1 VLSRQR
7 RRLGVIGTITGA
19 VVAGVLVPPAAA
31 HPGRPA
37 DPAHA
42 VQPDWFD
49 YDRSA
54 AYGTVVERLQVPMR
68 DGFELGCTIARPAV
82 GGEPATGEFPGILR
96 SYTPYGRAV
105 EEAEG
110 EFATYFSQRGY
121 NVMSCDIRGTGI
133 SPAPGFEA
141 RWPIQGPDGHD
152 AVEWLADQSY
162 STGKVGASGTSYG
175 GQTTLEI
182 AAQQPPHLAAIAPN
196 VSPMENYAEIFY
208 PGGAPAG
215 ADWLWVGSP
224 DVADP
229 AFDQRQLEAFR
240 AHPTYDEY
248 WDVQNVANAH
258 EDIEVPVLL
267 TGGWFDVFRAGAIGN
282 YEGLRD
288 AGNDDVRLV
297 MGPWTHAD
305 TWEQE
310 TEPLPIGATLA
321 WFDHWLG
328 EDPDAPLPA
337 APVTSYEVE
346 GTAGGRWVEL
356 SDWPADGEG
365 QELALGTDQG
375 LDRRPG
381 KPGTLDLTIDPDDG
395 PATTCLVGCPRPTD
409 PAADN
414 AAADEGR
421 LTFTSGPLAHDAV
434 MAGQAEVTVEATL
447 PNSDGNLVAK
457 VMDVAPDGRV
467 TEVAAGWL
475 RASHRFGHDES
486 VPVTPGEETTFVI
499 ETQPAHWRFAEGH
512 QVRISLMTGDVPR
525 LAPDGATGVIGVATG
540 ARGSMAE
547 IEFTHRVR
555 FDRTPAAPGRP

>member
-1 VLSRQR
+1 VLGRR
-7 RRLGVIGTITGA
+7 TRRLGVIGTITGA
-19 VVAGVLVPPAAA
+19 VVVGVLSPPAAA
-31 HPGRPA
+31 HPAHPA
-37 DPAHA
+37 PAA
-42 VQPDWFD
+42 RPDWFD
-49 YDRSA
+49 HDRPA
-54 AYGTVVERLQVPMR
+54 AYGTYVERLQVPVR

-82 GGEPATGEFPGILR
+82 GDGPAAGQFPGILR
-96 SYTPYGRAV
+96 SYTPYGQAV

-110 EFATYFSQRGY
+110 AFATYFSQRGY

-141 RWPIQGPDGHD
+141 RWPIQGRDGHD
-152 AVEWLADQSY
+152 AVEWLAAQSY

-182 AAQQPPHLAAIAPN
+182 AAERPPHLAAIAPN
-196 VSPMENYAEIFY
+196 VPPMQNYAEIFY
-208 PGGAPAG
+208 PGGARAD

-224 DVADP
+224 AVADP
-229 AFDQRQLEAFR
+229 AFDQRQLDTFA

-248 WDVQNVANAH
+248 WQVQDVAGKH

-288 AGNDDVRLV
+288 AGNDDVHLV

-305 TWEQE
+305 PWEQE
-310 TEPLPIGATLA
+310 TEPLPLGATLA

-328 EDPDAPLPA
+328 EDPDAPLPG
-337 APVTSYEVE
+337 APVTSYEVA
-346 GTAGGRWVEL
+346 GAGGRWVEL
-356 SDWPADGEG
+356 ADWPADGEG
-365 QELALGTDQG
+365 TVLALGTDRE

-381 KPGTLDLTIDPDDG
+381 EPGTLDLTINPDDG

-409 PAADN
+409 PSADN

-421 LTFTSGPLAHDAV
+421 LTFTSGSLLHDAV
-434 MAGQAEVTVEATL
+434 LAGQAEVTLEATL
-447 PNSDGNLVAK
+447 PNDDGNLVAK

-475 RASHRFGHDES
+475 RASHRFGHEQS
-486 VPVTPGEETTFVI
+486 VPVTPGEATTFVI
-499 ETQPAHWRFAEGH
+499 ETQPAHWRFTEGH
-512 QVRISLMTGDVPR
+512 RVRISLMTGDVPR
-525 LAPDGATGVIGVATG
+525 LAPDGSTGIIGVATG
-540 ARGSMAE
+540 ARDSVVE
-547 IEFTHRVR
+547 IEFTDRIR
-555 FDRTPAAPGRP
+555 FGRTPAA

>member
-1 VLSRQR
+1 M
-7 RRLGVIGTITGA
+7 IGTITGA

>member
-1 VLSRQR
+1 MLSRR
-7 RRLGVIGTITGA
+7 TRRLGVTGTLTGA
-19 VVAGVLVPPAAA
+19 VLAGALMPPAAA
-31 HPGRPA
+31 HPDRAA
-37 DPAHA
+37 DPAPA
-42 VQPDWFD
+42 LQPEWFH

-54 AYGTVVERLQVPMR
+54 TYGTYVERVQVPVR

-82 GGEPATGEFPGILR
+82 GDAPAAGQFPGILR
-96 SYTPYGRAV
+96 GYTPYGGAV

-110 EFATYFSQRGY
+110 EFATYFSERGY

-133 SPAPGFEA
+133 SPAPGYEA
-141 RWPIQGPDGHD
+141 RWPIQAEDGHD
-152 AVEWLADQSY
+152 AVEWLASQPW
-162 STGKVGASGTSYG
+162 STGKIGASGTSYG

-182 AAQQPPHLAAIAPN
+182 AAEQPPHLAAIAPN
-196 VSPMENYAEIFY
+196 VSPMENYSEIFY
-208 PGGAPAG
+208 PGGARAD
-215 ADWLWVGSP
+215 ADWLWVHAP

-229 AFDQRQLEAFR
+229 DFDQRQRDAFA
-240 AHPTYDEY
+240 AHPTYDDY
-248 WDVQNVANAH
+248 WDVQNVANKH
-258 EDIEVPVLL
+258 EDIAVPVLL

-328 EDPDAPLPA
+328 EDPDAPLPS

-356 SDWPADGEG
+356 ADWPSDGSG
-365 QELALGTDQG
+365 KVLALGTDG
-375 LDRRPG
+375 LLDRRPG
-381 KPGTLDLTIDPDDG
+381 KPGMLDLTINPDDG

-414 AAADEGR
+414 AAADAER
-421 LTFTSGPLAHDAV
+421 LTFTSAALAHDAV
-434 MAGQAEVTVEATL
+434 LAGQAQVTLQATL
-447 PNSDGNLVAK
+447 PDSDGNLVAK

-475 RASHRFGHDES
+475 RASHRFGHEQS
-486 VPVTPGEETTFVI
+486 VPVIPGEETTFVI
-499 ETQPAHWRFAEGH
+499 ETQPTHWRFAAGH
-512 QVRISLMTGDVPR
+512 QVRISLTTGDVPR
-525 LAPDGATGVIGVATG
+525 LAADGSSGTIGVATG
-540 ARGSMAE
+540 ARGSVAE
-547 IEFTHRVR
+547 IEFTHPVR
-555 FDRTPAAPGRP
+555 FTRTPRS

>member
-1 VLSRQR
+1 MFSRR
-7 RRLGVIGTITGA
+7 TRRLGVIGTITGA
-19 VVAGVLVPPAAA
+19 VVAGVLAPPAAA
-31 HPGRPA
+31 HPPRPA
-37 DPAHA
+37 PAA
-42 VQPDWFD
+42 EPDWFD
-49 YDRSA
+49 YDRPA
-54 AYGTVVERLQVPMR
+54 AYGTHVERLQVPMQ
-68 DGFELGCTIARPAV
+68 DGFELGCTIARPAL
-82 GGEPATGEFPGILR
+82 GGEPAAGEFPGLLR

-141 RWPIQGPDGHD
+141 RWPIQSKDGHD
-152 AVEWLADQSY
+152 AVEWLAEQPWS
-162 STGKVGASGTSYG
+162 SGKVGASGTSYG

-182 AAQQPPHLAAIAPN
+182 AAEQPPHLVAIAPN
-196 VSPMENYAEIFY
+196 VSPMENYSEIFY
-208 PGGAPAG
+208 PGGARAD
-215 ADWLWVGSP
+215 ADWLWVGAP

-229 AFDQRQLEAFR
+229 AFDQRQLDAFA

-248 WDVQNVANAH
+248 WDVQNVANEH

-305 TWEQE
+305 PWEQE

-321 WFDHWLG
+321 WFDHWLRD
-328 EDPDAPLPA
+328 DPDAPLPA

-346 GTAGGRWVEL
+346 GTGGRWVEL
-356 SDWPADGEG
+356 ADWPADGNG
-365 QELALGTDQG
+365 QVLALGTDRE

-381 KPGTLDLTIDPDDG
+381 KPGTLDLAIDPDDG

-421 LTFTSGPLAHDAV
+421 LTFTSDPLAHDAV
-434 MAGQAEVTVEATL
+434 MAGQAEVTLEATL
-447 PNSDGNLVAK
+447 PASDGNLVAK

-475 RASHRFGHDES
+475 RASHRFGHDRS

-512 QVRISLMTGDVPR
+512 RVRISLMTGDVPR
-525 LAPDGATGVIGVATG
+525 IAPDDSTGTIDVAAG
-540 ARGSMAE
+540 ARGSVAE
-547 IEFTHRVR
+547 IEFTDRAR
-555 FDRTPAAPGRP
+555 FARTPAA